1 MLERIWPLWDFFID
15 CVDAGAMLGLQH
27 AMMQKPRIKDWRKYY
42 ALIFPLAVVLYFC
55 NHVLVGMTGVLV
67 YPIVELVLMIWVY
80 EDKPFFKRLAAP
92 FIVMVIQVL
101 ADLLFMTVSTL
112 FFPEMEYGAMVF
124 SGPSI
129 ILMSYML
136 LSRSMIVLTVYIIAR
151 ICARIQ
157 QSEDVFPKEGL
168 FLVIPFLSIIIGLV
182 IVGQTVKHMVDSAT
196 YLTITVLL
204 VFVNIF
210 AYIMMRVAARATQS
224 AMRERAANTIQTLQQ
239 EQYRQMLERGE
250 ETRRWKHDI
259 NNHISTGV
267 ELIRSGKSDEAADYL
282 TKVLGSVKE
291 STFIIQSGNTVLD
304 AILSAKLNE
313 CHNNGI
319 KVSIEA
325 SIPDVLVNDIDTCTI
340 FGNLFDNAI
349 NACKLLPEA
358 ERKLQFTM
366 KPGENFT
373 AITLVNPVPQQ
384 SDEQTWKRERKGEL
398 HGVGLSQVQRVADKY
413 NGLFEYGVKGDKW
426 TAKVAIPTPKD
437 VIWLRT
443 YNVEL

>member
-1 MLERIWPLWDFFID
+1 MLEKLWPLWDFFVD
-15 CVDAGAMLGLQH
+15 CVDAGAMLSLQH

-42 ALIFPLAVVLYFC
+42 ALIFPLAAVLYFC
-55 NHVLVGMTGVLV
+55 NHALAGMAGVLL
-67 YPIVELVLMIWVY
+67 YPVVELVLMVWAY

-101 ADLLFMTVSTL
+101 ADLAFMAATTIL
-112 FFPEMEYGAMVF
+112 FPELDYSAMVF
-124 SGPSI
+124 EGPSI

-136 LSRSMIVLTVYIIAR
+136 LSRSMIVLIVYMIAR
-151 ICARIQ
+151 MFARLQ
-157 QSEDVFPKEGL
+157 QSEDVLPKEGL

-182 IVGQTVKHMVDSAT
+182 MVGQTVKHMVDSAT

-204 VFVNIF
+204 VLVNIF
-210 AYIMMRVAARATQS
+210 AYFMMRVAAKATQT
-224 AMRERAANTIQTLQQ
+224 AMQERAANTIQTLQQ

-250 ETRRWKHDI
+250 ETRRWKHDM

-304 AILSAKLNE
+304 AILSAKINE
-313 CHNNGI
+313 CHSSGI

-325 SIPDVLVNDIDTCTI
+325 SIPDRLVSDIDTCTI

-349 NACKLLPEA
+349 NACRLLPEG

-366 KPGENFT
+366 KPSENFT
-373 AITLVNPVPQQ
+373 VITLINPAPPQK
-384 SDEQTWKRERKGEL
+384 DEQNWKRERKGEL
-398 HGVGLSQVQRVADKY
+398 HGVGLSQVQRVAEK
-413 NGLFEYGVKGDKW
+413 NGGLFEYGAKNGQW
-426 TAKVAIPTPKD
+426 TSKVAIPTPDD

-443 YNVEL
+443 YSVEL